1 MQFLPSP
8 IRPAR
13 PWRFSPNLS
22 AAQSQAEA
30 ARAKADAEA
39 TVSAIE
45 ARANAGVERLEEQLK
60 GKARAESEAEV
71 RVHAPTFLYQ
81 CWDWWISLVMLMVD
95 GTRCAFFVTT
105 VVHDDLSIV
114 SKPRFR
120 SGGRIAGLRTSC
132 SSVPNICQRTAA
144 RIACFFPSLPFS
156 EASQTPS
163 TLTPTPA
170 LPPGCLCSVS
180 ALLPSGGMPPCSR
193 NAAGSGVSLPGA
205 ARPGRGVSGEGKAS
219 LRRRRGRAKAG
230 GGGRR

>member
-8 IRPAR
+8 IRPAH

-132 SSVPNICQRTAA
+132 SPRAKYMPTNCSTNSLLFPLSPVFGGIPDTLNINPHARPSAGLPLFRVCAASVR
-144 RIACFFPSLPFS
+144 
-156 EASQTPS
+156 
-163 TLTPTPA
+163 
-170 LPPGCLCSVS
+170 
-180 ALLPSGGMPPCSR
+180 R
-193 NAAGSGVSLPGA
+193 NAAVFAQRCGKRSLA
-205 ARPGRGVSGEGKAS
+205 
-219 LRRRRGRAKAG
+219 AG
-230 GGGRR
+230 GCKTR